1 MKIIYIKGAVPLTEN
16 GKRTNKIVV
25 LQKSNDNNNHNLNN
39 DNKIEIRLELYQIN
53 FLLIVLWK
61 EKEKRDTG
69 KSGGRYYLN
78 LWYSALEE
86 NAFT

>member
-25 LQKSNDNNNHNLNN
+25 LQKNDDDNNHNLNN

-61 EKEKRDTG
+61 EKEKRHG
-69 KSGGRYYLN
+69 KIRRKIL
-78 LWYSALEE
+78 LK
-86 NAFT
+86 FMI